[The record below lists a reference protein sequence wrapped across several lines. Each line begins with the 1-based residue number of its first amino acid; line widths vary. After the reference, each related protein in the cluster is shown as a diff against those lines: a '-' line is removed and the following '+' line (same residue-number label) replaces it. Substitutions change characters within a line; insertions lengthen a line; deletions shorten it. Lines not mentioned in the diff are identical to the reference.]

1 MRQEEIQTPPPAKI
15 LAEDKSPVLME
26 TETSPQP
33 SSSEVIVA
41 NITPI
46 YLFILYRFI
55 LGVKDE
61 C

>member
-15 LAEDKSPVLME
+15 LTEDKSPVLME
-26 TETSPQP
+26 TETQP